1 MKETLKDYVVR
12 VKETCI
18 RTYIVKAKSPEH
30 AQDVYPFEG
39 ITTKLMVENLPAQL
53 VDIRDRKE
61 LNNAWVVH
69 L

>member
-39 ITTKLMVENLPAQL
+39 ITTKLMVENLPTQL
-53 VDIRDRKE
+53 VDIRDRKD
-61 LNNAWVVH
+61 LNNA
-69 L
+69 